1 MSSSQLKLFFF
12 DLQYCQYWYLIIAAL
27 FFVSETEVQSTLA
40 LVYSVIITIETT
52 VIIIGNSFTDF
63 VFCSRMSFLKGAYF
77 LLLNL
82 AVTDLLVGLT
92 ELMNTALT
100 TFHMAG

>member
-1 MSSSQLKLFFF
+1 MSSSQLKPFF
-12 DLQYCQYWYLIIAAL
+12 LPCNIVNTGI
-27 FFVSETEVQSTLA
+27 LA

-52 VIIIGNSFTDF
+52 VITIGNSFTVF
-63 VFCSRMSFLKGAYF
+63 VFCSRMSFLKRAYY

-82 AVTDLLVGLT
+82 AVTVLLVGLT